1 MPTTITDTVV
11 LADGSVPAHGRIIF
25 SCREAPD
32 TDVLTATIA
41 VTLGETGE
49 FSVDLEGNGDA
60 TAYAVLVECYS
71 NVTDA
76 LVSEVRPD
84 VVVDGSGSGT
94 LADYSAVLLP
104 VDASDTAVLRRG
116 ATLDFPV
123 QILDEFRRPVDLTGS
138 TVSSRLIGPDGVTR
152 ALVAAITD
160 AAGGWISVAMA
171 AASTAVLPLGKHLWD
186 LTVTT
191 GSVVAITPAS
201 TITVK

>member
-1 MPTTITDTVV
+1 MATTIADTVV
-11 LADGSVPAHGRIIF
+11 LADGSVPTSGRIIF
-25 SCREAPD
+25 GCREAPD
-32 TDVLTATIA
+32 ADVLRTAIA
-41 VTLGETGE
+41 VTLDAGGA

-71 NVTDA
+71 GVTDA
-76 LVSEVRPD
+76 LISEARPD

-104 VDASDTAVLRRG
+104 ADASDTAVLRRG

-152 ALVAAITD
+152 TLTAEITD
-160 AAGGWISVAMA
+160 ATAGWIGIYLSADNT
-171 AASTAVLPLGKHLWD
+171 ASLPTGNHLWD

-201 TITVK
+201 TITVE

>member
-32 TDVLTATIA
+32 TNVLITSVEAPLDDA
-41 VTLGETGE
+41 GA
-49 FSVDLEGNGDA
+49 FSVELIGNGDA
-60 TAYAVLVECYS
+60 TAYAVMVECYS
-71 NVTDA
+71 TMTGA

-84 VVVDGSGSGT
+84 VVVGGSGSGT

-152 ALVAAITD
+152 ALAAAITD

-171 AASTAVLPLGKHLWD
+171 AASTAALPLGNHLWD